1 MVVLVCGS
9 ILLGKLTNQKELKRK
24 ENDWRKIQK
33 SIGAI
38 WSSFTTTK
46 TKRKQRPILDER
58 LKKND
63 LDGREKNYGK
73 PNGIGSWERNLGT
86 EPMAND

>member
-38 WSSFTTTK
+38 
-46 TKRKQRPILDER
+46 
-58 LKKND
+58 
-63 LDGREKNYGK
+63 
-73 PNGIGSWERNLGT
+73 
-86 EPMAND
+86 